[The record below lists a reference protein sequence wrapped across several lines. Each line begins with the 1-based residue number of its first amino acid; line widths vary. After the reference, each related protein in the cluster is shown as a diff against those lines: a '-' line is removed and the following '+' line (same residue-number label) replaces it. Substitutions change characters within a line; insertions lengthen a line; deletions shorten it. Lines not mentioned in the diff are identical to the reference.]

1 MNNKTIAQS
10 ALLMVIFAVVIWLA
24 ADMFLQDSPK
34 TANTASETKVI
45 TKHIPA
51 PEKVSSATMQE
62 ATRAMQ
68 SPEVKLITSEFNE
81 KFYTLREEKL
91 NAAIAQVIAQK
102 LKASSHD
109 YKQHS
114 ARQAYSHSPNSV
126 NLTDL
131 IDSDDSSAF
140 VNASLTYFDYGQQ
153 KAVVRVHNRE
163 FSVFIGM
170 VIEDMTIAAFK
181 KNGLLIS
188 RNKSQRLLA
197 VPKTYSTPNS
207 SSSKKAAFPASRY

>member
-1 MNNKTIAQS
+1 
-10 ALLMVIFAVVIWLA
+10 MVIFAVVIWLA

-62 ATRAMQ
+62 ANRAMQ
-68 SPEVKLITSEFNE
+68 SPEVRLITSKFNE

-114 ARQAYSHSPNSV
+114 ARQAYSHAPNSV

-131 IDSDDSSAF
+131 IDSDASSAF

-170 VIEDMTIAAFK
+170 VIEDMTITAFK

>member
-62 ATRAMQ
+62 ANRAMQ